1 LLASISILRLVEAI
15 EYKGVDYMPRYKY
28 SSDKLLKE
36 FKDSNG
42 RKYKV
47 EYIYGFDS
55 ISISSQQ
62 KDGKYKQLNANKGKG
77 ARLLS
82 KYAPE
87 HYFR

>member
-28 SSDKLLKE
+28 PSNKTLKK
-36 FKDSNG
+36 FKDSSG
-42 RKYKV
+42 RNYIV
-47 EYIYGFDS
+47 EYIHSFDG

-62 KDGKYKQLNANKGKG
+62 KDGSYKQLNANHGKG